1 MTSSAQKF
9 ISKLATLV
17 KTVKTVYYLRLNK
30 FLPLF
35 LELPLPDST
44 NVFHAMDK
52 SLGDGQLEFV
62 LRRKTHHELHE
73 AEKLQRQKKSKL
85 YGAQTATVS
94 GMTIPP
100 SLLSPS
106 PGKAQVKVERKESV
120 AQKIGSVSMA
130 NLGKVFV
137 DSRG

>member
-1 MTSSAQKF
+1 
-9 ISKLATLV
+9 
-17 KTVKTVYYLRLNK
+17 
-30 FLPLF
+30 
-35 LELPLPDST
+35 
-44 NVFHAMDK
+44 MDK
-52 SLGDGQLEFV
+52 TLGDGQLEFV
-62 LRRKTHHELHE
+62 LRRKTDHELHE

-85 YGAQTATVS
+85 YGAQSATVS

-130 NLGKVFV
+130 NLGKVSFIPIYSFLTSISGRIAEKRQRV
-137 DSRG
+137 DQI

>member
-1 MTSSAQKF
+1 
-9 ISKLATLV
+9 
-17 KTVKTVYYLRLNK
+17 
-30 FLPLF
+30 
-35 LELPLPDST
+35 
-44 NVFHAMDK
+44 MDK
-52 SLGDGQLEFV
+52 TLGDGQLEFV

-106 PGKAQVKVERKESV
+106 PGKAQVKARVYKRKPTPT
-120 AQKIGSVSMA
+120 K
-130 NLGKVFV
+130 NPTFL
-137 DSRG
+137 